1 MSQSVCQLLWAKCI
15 GHVLFIAVHNLFS
28 IEWNQISD
36 STKRLLERAL
46 QILTIDPYA
55 ICGWK
60 KISLENGHVL
70 VKNRDLN
77 FKINYWYKI
86 PIFHYGLAHASL
98 FCMGNKSEMSSLE
111 ATYSIPL
118 FTIYMYT
125 TQNPLNR

>member
-36 STKRLLERAL
+36 STERLLERAL

-70 VKNRDLN
+70 VKTEILILKLIIGIKFQFSTMDLPMLVCSVWVTNRKCQL
-77 FKINYWYKI
+77 
-86 PIFHYGLAHASL
+86 
-98 FCMGNKSEMSSLE
+98 
-111 ATYSIPL
+111 
-118 FTIYMYT
+118 
-125 TQNPLNR
+125 